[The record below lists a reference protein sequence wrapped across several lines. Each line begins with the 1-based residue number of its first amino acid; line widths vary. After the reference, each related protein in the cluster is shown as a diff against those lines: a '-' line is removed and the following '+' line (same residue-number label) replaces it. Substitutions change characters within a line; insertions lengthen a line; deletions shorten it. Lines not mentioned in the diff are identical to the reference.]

1 MRPMRTEMRPISI
14 AEVLEGRQTCLSTP
28 IAFTP
33 WTRSG
38 SAIRAW
44 AAVLTAAQQVSH
56 PTPR

>member
-1 MRPMRTEMRPISI
+1 MRPISI

-33 WTRSG
+33 WTRG

>member
-1 MRPMRTEMRPISI
+1 MRSISI
-14 AEVLEGRQTCLSTP
+14 AEVLEGRQTCSSTP